1 MSLFKCT
8 LSLIFFAL
16 GITVN
21 GQKPE
26 VFSTEQGAIGGY
38 DPVAFFK
45 ESKPVQG
52 KPELA
57 FAWNG
62 ADWHFATPENLDTF
76 KANPEQYAPQYGGW
90 CAYGTAAGHK
100 SPTVPETWA
109 VIDNKLYF
117 NYNTAVQK
125 LFNKNQK
132 GLIEQANKN
141 WPTVKKE

>member
-1 MSLFKCT
+1 MHLFKRILT
-8 LSLIFFAL
+8 FAFMAVGVFAFAL
-16 GITVN
+16 
-21 GQKPE
+21 KPE
-26 VFSTEQGAIGGY
+26 IFSTDQGAIGGY

-52 KPELA
+52 NKELVINR
-57 FAWNG
+57 NG
-62 ADWHFATPENLDTF
+62 ADWHFATQENLNAF
-76 KANPEQYAPQYGGW
+76 KANPDQYAPQYGGW

-132 GLIEQANKN
+132 GMIEQANKN

>member
-1 MSLFKCT
+1 MYIKRILFFVIIST
-8 LSLIFFAL
+8 GFSAQS
-16 GITVN
+16 
-21 GQKPE
+21 QKPE
-26 VFSTEQGAIGGY
+26 VFSTEDGAIAGY
-38 DPVAFFK
+38 DPVAFFT

-52 KPELA
+52 KKELA
-57 FAWNG
+57 FSWNG
-62 ADWHFATPENLDTF
+62 ADWHFSSQENLDAF
-76 KANPEQYAPQYGGW
+76 RANPEQYAPQYGGW

-132 GLIEQANKN
+132 GLIGQANKN